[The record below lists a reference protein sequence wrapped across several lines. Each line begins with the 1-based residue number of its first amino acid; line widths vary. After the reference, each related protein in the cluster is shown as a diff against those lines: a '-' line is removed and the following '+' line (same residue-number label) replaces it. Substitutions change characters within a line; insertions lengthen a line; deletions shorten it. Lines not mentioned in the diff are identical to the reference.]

1 MRRTPITEA
10 DVDIISQI
18 LAEEDVVS
26 SLVLSRYS
34 RLPLKDRARL
44 VNGLVDGLDDWRKGE
59 VKRRYRIIKD
69 KLRLVA

>member
-10 DVDIISQI
+10 DVDIVSQI

-26 SLVLSRYS
+26 SLVLSRYG
-34 RLPLKDRARL
+34 RLPLNDRARL
-44 VNGLVDGLDDWRKGE
+44 VNGLIDGLDDWRKGE
-59 VKRRYRIIKD
+59 VQRRYRIIKD